1 MRLKSIITVIALILI
16 MFMSA
21 IESSII
27 SLALPTI
34 KQDLNAGNLISLIF
48 TAYFIALVIANP
60 IVGELL
66 SRFKIIYV
74 AIAGLLLFSIGSFMC
89 GLSTNFTML
98 IISRVIQGFGSGVL
112 MSLSQIV
119 PKLAFEIPL
128 RYKIMGIVGSVWG
141 ISSIIGPLLG
151 GGILEFATWHWLFYI
166 NIPIAIIAI
175 ILVIWTFHFP
185 EEETVA
191 KSKFDTKGLTLF
203 YVFIGL
209 IMFALLNQ
217 QLLLLNFLSFILAI
231 VVAMCL
237 FKVEKHVSSPFLP
250 VVEFNRSITLV
261 FITDLLTAICLMGFN
276 LYIPVYLQ
284 EQLGLSPLQSGLV
297 IFPLSVAWITL
308 NFNLHLSVAWIT
320 LNFNLHRIEAKLS
333 RKVIYLLSFTL
344 LLVSSIIISFG
355 IKLPV
360 LIAFVLIL
368 AGLSF
373 GYIYTKDSVIVQEE
387 TSPLQMKKMMS
398 FYGLTKNLGASIGST
413 IMGYL
418 YAIQS
423 GIFGPNLHN
432 VLSAVAVI
440 SIGLIVL
447 WVVFFKEQSSQSKE

>member
-1 MRLKSIITVIALILI
+1 MRLKSIVTVVALILI
-16 MFMSA
+16 MFMAA

-34 KQDLNAGNLISLIF
+34 KKDLNAGNLISLIF

-74 AIAGLLLFSIGSFMC
+74 AIAGLLLFSIGSLMS

-151 GGILEFATWHWLFYI
+151 GGILEFASWHWLFYI

-185 EEETVA
+185 EEETVS
-191 KSKFDTKGLTLF
+191 KSKFDTKGLSLF
-203 YVFIGL
+203 YVFISL

-217 QLLLLNFLSFILAI
+217 QLIFFNLISFILAI
-231 VVAMCL
+231 VVAIRL
-237 FKVEKHVSSPFLP
+237 FKIEKNVSSPFLP
-250 VVEFNRSITLV
+250 VMEFNRSITLV

-308 NFNLHLSVAWIT
+308 NFNLHHL
-320 LNFNLHRIEAKLS
+320 EAKLS
-333 RKVIYLLSFTL
+333 RKTIYLLSFTL
-344 LLVSSIIISFG
+344 LLLSSIIIAFG
-355 IKLPV
+355 IKLPL
-360 LIAFVLIL
+360 LIAAVLIL

-387 TSPLQMKKMMS
+387 TSPIQMKKMMS

-418 YAIQS
+418 YALQS
-423 GIFGPNLHN
+423 GVFGSNLHN
-432 VLSAVAVI
+432 ILGVVSI
-440 SIGLIVL
+440 ICIGLIFV
-447 WVVFFKEQSSQSKE
+447 WIKIFKEYPPQTKE

>member
-1 MRLKSIITVIALILI
+1 MGLKSIITVIALILI

-231 VVAMCL
+231 VVTMCL

-297 IFPLSVAWITL
+297 IFP
-308 NFNLHLSVAWIT
+308 LSVAWIT

>member
-141 ISSIIGPLLG
+141 ISSIIEPLLG

-308 NFNLHLSVAWIT
+308 NFNLH
-320 LNFNLHRIEAKLS
+320 RIEAKLS

>member
-308 NFNLHLSVAWIT
+308 NFNLH
-320 LNFNLHRIEAKLS
+320 RIEAKLS

-447 WVVFFKEQSSQSKE
+447 WLSLIHI

>member
-1 MRLKSIITVIALILI
+1 MRLKSIVTVIALILI
-16 MFMSA
+16 MFMAA

-66 SRFKIIYV
+66 TRFKIIYI
-74 AIAGLLLFSIGSFMC
+74 AIAGLTLFTVGSLMS
-89 GLSTNFTML
+89 GLSTHFSML
-98 IISRVIQGFGSGVL
+98 VISRVIQGFGSGVM

-175 ILVIWTFHFP
+175 ILVVWTFHFP

-191 KSKFDTKGLTLF
+191 KSKFDTKGITLF
-203 YVFIGL
+203 YIFIGL

-217 QLLLLNFLSFILAI
+217 QHLYLNIIGFVLAI
-231 VVAMCL
+231 LVALRL
-237 FKVEKHVSSPFLP
+237 FNVEKKVSSPFLP
-250 VVEFNRSITLV
+250 VAEFNRMITLV
-261 FITDLLTAICLMGFN
+261 FITDLLTAVCLMGFN

-308 NFNLHLSVAWIT
+308 NFNLH
-320 LNFNLHRIEAKLS
+320 HIEAKLS
-333 RKVIYLLSFTL
+333 RKVIYLSSFTFL
-344 LLVSSIIISFG
+344 LLSSIIIAFG
-355 IKLPV
+355 IKLPI
-360 LIAFVLIL
+360 LIACVLIL
-368 AGLSF
+368 SGLSF

-387 TSPLQMKKMMS
+387 TSPIQMKKMMS

-418 YAIQS
+418 YALKS
-423 GIFGPNLHN
+423 GLFGANLHN
-432 VLSAVAVI
+432 ILGVVSLI
-440 SIGLIVL
+440 SVGLIVVWL
-447 WVVFFKEQSSQSKE
+447 IFYREAASQTKE

>member
-231 VVAMCL
+231 VVTMCL

-308 NFNLHLSVAWIT
+308 NFNLH
-320 LNFNLHRIEAKLS
+320 RIEAKLS

-344 LLVSSIIISFG
+344 LLISSIIISFG

>member
-191 KSKFDTKGLTLF
+191 KSKFDSKGLTLF

-297 IFPLSVAWITL
+297 IFP
-308 NFNLHLSVAWIT
+308 LSVAWIT

>member
-128 RYKIMGIVGSVWG
+128 RYKIMGIVGSIWG

-191 KSKFDTKGLTLF
+191 KSKFDTKGLALF

-276 LYIPVYLQ
+276 LYISVYLQ

-297 IFPLSVAWITL
+297 IFP
-308 NFNLHLSVAWIT
+308 LSVAWIT

>member
-308 NFNLHLSVAWIT
+308 NFNLH
-320 LNFNLHRIEAKLS
+320 RIEAKLS

-447 WVVFFKEQSSQSKE
+447 WIVFF

>member
-1 MRLKSIITVIALILI
+1 
-16 MFMSA
+16 
-21 IESSII
+21 
-27 SLALPTI
+27 
-34 KQDLNAGNLISLIF
+34 
-48 TAYFIALVIANP
+48 
-60 IVGELL
+60 
-66 SRFKIIYV
+66 
-74 AIAGLLLFSIGSFMC
+74 IGSLMC

-231 VVAMCL
+231 VVAIRL

-308 NFNLHLSVAWIT
+308 NFNLH
-320 LNFNLHRIEAKLS
+320 RIEAKLS

-355 IKLPV
+355 IKLPL

-440 SIGLIVL
+440 STGLIVL
-447 WVVFFKEQSSQSKE
+447 WVVFFKEQLSQSKE

>member
-175 ILVIWTFHFP
+175 ILVIWSFHFP

-217 QLLLLNFLSFILAI
+217 QLLLFNFLSFILAI

-297 IFPLSVAWITL
+297 IFP
-308 NFNLHLSVAWIT
+308 LSVAWIT

>member
-1 MRLKSIITVIALILI
+1 MRLKSIVTVISLILI
-16 MFMSA
+16 MFMAA

-66 SRFKIIYV
+66 TRFKIIYI
-74 AIAGLLLFSIGSFMC
+74 AIAGLTLFTVGSLMS
-89 GLSTNFTML
+89 GLSTHFSML
-98 IISRVIQGFGSGVL
+98 IISRVIQGFGSGVM

-175 ILVIWTFHFP
+175 ILVVWTFHFP
-185 EEETVA
+185 EEKTVA
-191 KSKFDTKGLTLF
+191 KSKFDTKGITLF
-203 YVFIGL
+203 YIFIGL

-217 QLLLLNFLSFILAI
+217 QHLYLNIIGFVLAI
-231 VVAMCL
+231 LVALRL
-237 FKVEKHVSSPFLP
+237 FNVEKKVSSPFLP
-250 VVEFNRSITLV
+250 VAEFNRMITLV
-261 FITDLLTAICLMGFN
+261 FITDLLTAVCLMGFN

-308 NFNLHLSVAWIT
+308 NFNLH
-320 LNFNLHRIEAKLS
+320 HIEAKLS
-333 RKVIYLLSFTL
+333 RKVIYLSSFAL
-344 LLVSSIIISFG
+344 LLLSSIIIAFG
-355 IKLPV
+355 IKLPI
-360 LIAFVLIL
+360 LIACVLIL
-368 AGLSF
+368 SGLSF

-387 TSPLQMKKMMS
+387 TSPIQMKKMMS

-418 YAIQS
+418 YALKS
-423 GIFGPNLHN
+423 GLFGANLHN
-432 VLSAVAVI
+432 ILGVVSLI
-440 SIGLIVL
+440 SVGLIVVWL
-447 WVVFFKEQSSQSKE
+447 IFYREAASQTKE

>member
-98 IISRVIQGFGSGVL
+98 IISRLIQGFGSGVL

-250 VVEFNRSITLV
+250 VFEFNRSITLV

-297 IFPLSVAWITL
+297 IFP
-308 NFNLHLSVAWIT
+308 LSVAWIT

>member
-209 IMFALLNQ
+209 IMFVLLNQ

-231 VVAMCL
+231 VVAIRL

-308 NFNLHLSVAWIT
+308 NFNLH
-320 LNFNLHRIEAKLS
+320 RIEAKLS

-355 IKLPV
+355 IKLPL

-432 VLSAVAVI
+432 VLSAVVVI

>member
-119 PKLAFEIPL
+119 PKLAFENPL

-141 ISSIIGPLLG
+141 ISSIIGSLLG

-308 NFNLHLSVAWIT
+308 NFNLH
-320 LNFNLHRIEAKLS
+320 RIEAKLS

>member
-1 MRLKSIITVIALILI
+1 SIITVIALILI

-261 FITDLLTAICLMGFN
+261 FITDLLTAIYLMGFN

-297 IFPLSVAWITL
+297 IFP
-308 NFNLHLSVAWIT
+308 LSVAWIT

>member
-1 MRLKSIITVIALILI
+1 MRLKSIVTVIALILI
-16 MFMSA
+16 MFMAA

-66 SRFKIIYV
+66 TRFKIIYI
-74 AIAGLLLFSIGSFMC
+74 AIAGLTLFTVGSLMS
-89 GLSTNFTML
+89 GLSTHFSML
-98 IISRVIQGFGSGVL
+98 VISRVIQGFGSGVM

-175 ILVIWTFHFP
+175 ILVVWTFHFP

-191 KSKFDTKGLTLF
+191 KSKFDTKGITLF
-203 YVFIGL
+203 YIFIGL

-217 QLLLLNFLSFILAI
+217 QHLYLNIIGFVLAI
-231 VVAMCL
+231 LVALRL
-237 FKVEKHVSSPFLP
+237 FNIEKKVSSPFLP
-250 VVEFNRSITLV
+250 VAEFNRMITLV
-261 FITDLLTAICLMGFN
+261 FITDLLTAVCLMGFN

-308 NFNLHLSVAWIT
+308 NFNLH
-320 LNFNLHRIEAKLS
+320 HIEAKLS
-333 RKVIYLLSFTL
+333 RKVIYLSSFTL
-344 LLVSSIIISFG
+344 LLLSSIIIAFG
-355 IKLPV
+355 IKLPI
-360 LIAFVLIL
+360 LIACVLIL
-368 AGLSF
+368 SGLSF

-387 TSPLQMKKMMS
+387 TSPIQMKKMMS

-418 YAIQS
+418 YALKS
-423 GIFGPNLHN
+423 GLFGANLHN
-432 VLSAVAVI
+432 ILGVVSLI
-440 SIGLIVL
+440 SVGLIVVWL
-447 WVVFFKEQSSQSKE
+447 IFYREAASQTKE

>member
-1 MRLKSIITVIALILI
+1 MRLKSIVTVIALILI
-16 MFMSA
+16 MFMAA

-66 SRFKIIYV
+66 TRFKIIYI
-74 AIAGLLLFSIGSFMC
+74 AIAGLTLFTVGSLMS
-89 GLSTNFTML
+89 GLSTHFSML
-98 IISRVIQGFGSGVL
+98 IISRVIQGFGSGVM

-151 GGILEFATWHWLFYI
+151 GGILEFATWHWLFFI

-175 ILVIWTFHFP
+175 ILVVWTFHFS

-191 KSKFDTKGLTLF
+191 KSKFDTKGITLF
-203 YVFIGL
+203 YIFIGL

-217 QLLLLNFLSFILAI
+217 QHLYLNIIGFVLAI
-231 VVAMCL
+231 LIALRL
-237 FKVEKHVSSPFLP
+237 FNVEKKVSSPFLP
-250 VVEFNRSITLV
+250 VAEFNRMITLV
-261 FITDLLTAICLMGFN
+261 FITDLLTAVCLMGFN

-308 NFNLHLSVAWIT
+308 NFNLH
-320 LNFNLHRIEAKLS
+320 HIEAKLS
-333 RKVIYLLSFTL
+333 RKVIYLSSFTL
-344 LLVSSIIISFG
+344 LLLLLSSIIIAFG
-355 IKLPV
+355 IKLPI
-360 LIAFVLIL
+360 LIACVLIL
-368 AGLSF
+368 SGISF

-387 TSPLQMKKMMS
+387 TSPIQMKKMMS

-418 YAIQS
+418 YALKS
-423 GIFGPNLHN
+423 GLFGANLHN
-432 VLSAVAVI
+432 ILGVVSLI
-440 SIGLIVL
+440 SVGLIVVWL
-447 WVVFFKEQSSQSKE
+447 IFYREAASQTNE

>member
-308 NFNLHLSVAWIT
+308 NFNLH
-320 LNFNLHRIEAKLS
+320 RIEAKLS

-447 WVVFFKEQSSQSKE
+447 WVAFFKEQSSQSKE

>member
-1 MRLKSIITVIALILI
+1 MRLKSIVTVIALILI
-16 MFMSA
+16 MFMAA

-66 SRFKIIYV
+66 TRFKIIYI
-74 AIAGLLLFSIGSFMC
+74 AIAGLTLFTVGSLMS
-89 GLSTNFTML
+89 GLSTHFSML
-98 IISRVIQGFGSGVL
+98 IISRVIQGFGSGVM

-175 ILVIWTFHFP
+175 ILVVWTFHFP
-185 EEETVA
+185 EEKTVA
-191 KSKFDTKGLTLF
+191 KSKFDTKGITLF
-203 YVFIGL
+203 YIFIGL

-217 QLLLLNFLSFILAI
+217 QHLYLNIIGFVLAI
-231 VVAMCL
+231 LVALRL
-237 FKVEKHVSSPFLP
+237 FNVEKKVSSLFLP
-250 VVEFNRSITLV
+250 VAEFNRMITLV
-261 FITDLLTAICLMGFN
+261 FITDLLTAVCLMGFN

-308 NFNLHLSVAWIT
+308 NFNLH
-320 LNFNLHRIEAKLS
+320 HIEAKLS
-333 RKVIYLLSFTL
+333 RKVIYLSSFTL
-344 LLVSSIIISFG
+344 LLLSSIIIAFG
-355 IKLPV
+355 IKLPI
-360 LIAFVLIL
+360 LIACVLIL
-368 AGLSF
+368 SGLSF

-387 TSPLQMKKMMS
+387 TSPIQMKKMMS

-418 YAIQS
+418 YALKS
-423 GIFGPNLHN
+423 GLFGANLHN
-432 VLSAVAVI
+432 ILGVVSLI
-440 SIGLIVL
+440 SVGLIVVWL
-447 WVVFFKEQSSQSKE
+447 IFYREAASQTKE

>member
-48 TAYFIALVIANP
+48 AAYFIALVIANP

-297 IFPLSVAWITL
+297 IFPLSL
-308 NFNLHLSVAWIT
+308 AWIT

>member
-308 NFNLHLSVAWIT
+308 NFNLH
-320 LNFNLHRIEAKLS
+320 RIEAKLS

-398 FYGLTKNLGASIGST
+398 FYGLNKNLGASIGST

>member
-1 MRLKSIITVIALILI
+1 MRLKSIVTVIALILI
-16 MFMSA
+16 MFMAA

-66 SRFKIIYV
+66 TRFKIIYI
-74 AIAGLLLFSIGSFMC
+74 AIAGLTLFTVGSLMS
-89 GLSTNFTML
+89 GLSTHFSML
-98 IISRVIQGFGSGVL
+98 IISRVIQGFGSGVM

-119 PKLAFEIPL
+119 AKLAFEIPL

-175 ILVIWTFHFP
+175 ILVVWTFHFP
-185 EEETVA
+185 EEKTVA
-191 KSKFDTKGLTLF
+191 KSKFDTKGITLF
-203 YVFIGL
+203 YIFIGL

-217 QLLLLNFLSFILAI
+217 QHLYLNIIGFVLAI
-231 VVAMCL
+231 LVALRL
-237 FKVEKHVSSPFLP
+237 FNVEKKVSSPFLP
-250 VVEFNRSITLV
+250 VAEFNRMITLV
-261 FITDLLTAICLMGFN
+261 FITDLLTAVCLMGFN

-308 NFNLHLSVAWIT
+308 NFNLH
-320 LNFNLHRIEAKLS
+320 HIEAKLS
-333 RKVIYLLSFTL
+333 RKVIYLSSFTL
-344 LLVSSIIISFG
+344 LLLSSIIIAFG
-355 IKLPV
+355 IKLPI
-360 LIAFVLIL
+360 LIACVLIL
-368 AGLSF
+368 SGLSF

-387 TSPLQMKKMMS
+387 TSPIQMKKMMS

-418 YAIQS
+418 YALKS
-423 GIFGPNLHN
+423 GLFGANLHN
-432 VLSAVAVI
+432 ILGVVSLI
-440 SIGLIVL
+440 SVGLIVVWL
-447 WVVFFKEQSSQSKE
+447 IFYREAASQTKE

>member
-1 MRLKSIITVIALILI
+1 MRLKSIVTVIALILI
-16 MFMSA
+16 MFMAA
-21 IESSII
+21 IELSII

-66 SRFKIIYV
+66 TRFKIIYI
-74 AIAGLLLFSIGSFMC
+74 AIAGLTLFTVGSLMS
-89 GLSTNFTML
+89 GLSTHFSML
-98 IISRVIQGFGSGVL
+98 IISRVIQGFGSGVM

-175 ILVIWTFHFP
+175 ILVVWTFHFP

-191 KSKFDTKGLTLF
+191 KSKFDTKGITLF
-203 YVFIGL
+203 YIFIGL

-217 QLLLLNFLSFILAI
+217 QHLYLNIIGFVLAI
-231 VVAMCL
+231 LVALRL
-237 FKVEKHVSSPFLP
+237 FNVEKKVSSPFLP
-250 VVEFNRSITLV
+250 VAEFNRMITLV
-261 FITDLLTAICLMGFN
+261 FITDLLTAVCLMGFN

-308 NFNLHLSVAWIT
+308 NFNLH
-320 LNFNLHRIEAKLS
+320 HIEAKLS
-333 RKVIYLLSFTL
+333 RKVIYLSSFTL
-344 LLVSSIIISFG
+344 LLLSSIIIAFG
-355 IKLPV
+355 IKLPI
-360 LIAFVLIL
+360 LIACVLIL
-368 AGLSF
+368 SGLSF

-387 TSPLQMKKMMS
+387 TSPIQMKKMMS

-418 YAIQS
+418 YALKS
-423 GIFGPNLHN
+423 GLFGANLHN
-432 VLSAVAVI
+432 ILGVVSLI
-440 SIGLIVL
+440 SVGLIVVWL
-447 WVVFFKEQSSQSKE
+447 IFYREAASQTKE

>member
-1 MRLKSIITVIALILI
+1 MRLKSIVTVIALILI
-16 MFMSA
+16 MFMAA

-66 SRFKIIYV
+66 TRFKIIYI
-74 AIAGLLLFSIGSFMC
+74 AIAGLTLFTVGSLMS
-89 GLSTNFTML
+89 GLSTHFSML
-98 IISRVIQGFGSGVL
+98 VISRVIQGFGSGVM

-175 ILVIWTFHFP
+175 ILVVWTFHFP

-191 KSKFDTKGLTLF
+191 KSKFDTKGITLF
-203 YVFIGL
+203 YIFIGL

-217 QLLLLNFLSFILAI
+217 QHLYLNIIGFVLAI
-231 VVAMCL
+231 LVALRL
-237 FKVEKHVSSPFLP
+237 FNVEKKVSSPFLP
-250 VVEFNRSITLV
+250 VAEFNRMITLV
-261 FITDLLTAICLMGFN
+261 FITDLLTAVCLMGFN

-308 NFNLHLSVAWIT
+308 NFNLH
-320 LNFNLHRIEAKLS
+320 HIEAKLS
-333 RKVIYLLSFTL
+333 RKVIYLSSFTL
-344 LLVSSIIISFG
+344 LLLSSIIIAFG
-355 IKLPV
+355 IKLPI
-360 LIAFVLIL
+360 LIACVLIL
-368 AGLSF
+368 SGLSF
-373 GYIYTKDSVIVQEE
+373 GYIYTKGSVIVQEE
-387 TSPLQMKKMMS
+387 TSPIQMKKMMS

-418 YAIQS
+418 YALKS
-423 GIFGPNLHN
+423 GLFGANLHN
-432 VLSAVAVI
+432 ILGVVSLI
-440 SIGLIVL
+440 SVGLIVVWL
-447 WVVFFKEQSSQSKE
+447 IFYREAASQTKE

>member
-308 NFNLHLSVAWIT
+308 NFNLH
-320 LNFNLHRIEAKLS
+320 RIEAKLS

-447 WVVFFKEQSSQSKE
+447 WVVFFKEQSSQSK

>member
-1 MRLKSIITVIALILI
+1 MRLKSIVTVIDLILI
-16 MFMSA
+16 MFMAA

-66 SRFKIIYV
+66 TRFKIIYI
-74 AIAGLLLFSIGSFMC
+74 AIAGLTLFTVGSLMS
-89 GLSTNFTML
+89 GLSTHFSML
-98 IISRVIQGFGSGVL
+98 VISRVIQGFGSGVM

-175 ILVIWTFHFP
+175 ILVVWTFHFP

-191 KSKFDTKGLTLF
+191 KSKFDTKGITLF
-203 YVFIGL
+203 YIFIGL

-217 QLLLLNFLSFILAI
+217 QHLYLNIIGFVLAI
-231 VVAMCL
+231 LVALRL
-237 FKVEKHVSSPFLP
+237 FNVEKKVSSPFLP
-250 VVEFNRSITLV
+250 VAEFNRMITLV
-261 FITDLLTAICLMGFN
+261 FITDLLTAVCLMGFN

-308 NFNLHLSVAWIT
+308 NFNLH
-320 LNFNLHRIEAKLS
+320 HIEAKLS
-333 RKVIYLLSFTL
+333 RKVIYLSSFTL
-344 LLVSSIIISFG
+344 LLLSSIIIAFG
-355 IKLPV
+355 IKLPI
-360 LIAFVLIL
+360 LIACVLIL
-368 AGLSF
+368 SGLSF

-387 TSPLQMKKMMS
+387 TSPIQMKKMMS

-418 YAIQS
+418 YALKS
-423 GIFGPNLHN
+423 GLFGANLHN
-432 VLSAVAVI
+432 ILGVVSLI
-440 SIGLIVL
+440 SVGLIVVWL
-447 WVVFFKEQSSQSKE
+447 IFYREAASQTKE

>member
-1 MRLKSIITVIALILI
+1 MRLKSIVTVIALILI
-16 MFMSA
+16 MFMAA

-66 SRFKIIYV
+66 TRFKIIYI
-74 AIAGLLLFSIGSFMC
+74 AIAGLTLFTVGSLMS
-89 GLSTNFTML
+89 GLSTHFSML
-98 IISRVIQGFGSGVL
+98 IISRVIQGFGSGVM

-175 ILVIWTFHFP
+175 ILVVWTFHFP

-191 KSKFDTKGLTLF
+191 KSKFDTKGITLF
-203 YVFIGL
+203 YIFIGL

-217 QLLLLNFLSFILAI
+217 QHLYLNIIGFVLAI
-231 VVAMCL
+231 LVALRL
-237 FKVEKHVSSPFLP
+237 FNVEKKVSSPFLP
-250 VVEFNRSITLV
+250 VAEFNRMITLV
-261 FITDLLTAICLMGFN
+261 FITDLLTAVCLMGFN

-308 NFNLHLSVAWIT
+308 NFNLH
-320 LNFNLHRIEAKLS
+320 HIEAKLS
-333 RKVIYLLSFTL
+333 RKVIYLSSFTL
-344 LLVSSIIISFG
+344 LLLSSIIIAFG
-355 IKLPV
+355 IKLPI
-360 LIAFVLIL
+360 LIACVLIL
-368 AGLSF
+368 SGLSF

-387 TSPLQMKKMMS
+387 TSPIQMKKMMS
-398 FYGLTKNLGASIGST
+398 FYGLTKNLVASIGST

-418 YAIQS
+418 YALKS
-423 GIFGPNLHN
+423 GLFGANLHN
-432 VLSAVAVI
+432 ILGVVSLI
-440 SIGLIVL
+440 SVGLIVVWL
-447 WVVFFKEQSSQSKE
+447 IFYREAASQTKE

>member
-74 AIAGLLLFSIGSFMC
+74 AIAGLLLFSIGSFIC

-284 EQLGLSPLQSGLV
+284 EQLGLSPLQSGFV
-297 IFPLSVAWITL
+297 IFP
-308 NFNLHLSVAWIT
+308 LSVAWIT

-447 WVVFFKEQSSQSKE
+447 WVIFFKEQSSQSKE

>member
-1 MRLKSIITVIALILI
+1 MRLKSIVTVIALILI
-16 MFMSA
+16 MFMAA

-66 SRFKIIYV
+66 TRFKIIYI
-74 AIAGLLLFSIGSFMC
+74 AIAGLTLFTVGSLMS
-89 GLSTNFTML
+89 GLSTHFSML
-98 IISRVIQGFGSGVL
+98 VISRVIQGFGSGVM

-175 ILVIWTFHFP
+175 ILVVWTFHFP

-191 KSKFDTKGLTLF
+191 KSKFDTKGITLF
-203 YVFIGL
+203 YIFIGL

-217 QLLLLNFLSFILAI
+217 RHLYLNIIGFVLAI
-231 VVAMCL
+231 LVALRL
-237 FKVEKHVSSPFLP
+237 FNVEKKVSSPFLP
-250 VVEFNRSITLV
+250 VAEFNRMITLV
-261 FITDLLTAICLMGFN
+261 FITDLLTAVCLMGFN

-308 NFNLHLSVAWIT
+308 NFNLH
-320 LNFNLHRIEAKLS
+320 HIEAKLS
-333 RKVIYLLSFTL
+333 RKVIYLSSFTL
-344 LLVSSIIISFG
+344 LLLLSSIIIAFG
-355 IKLPV
+355 IKLPI
-360 LIAFVLIL
+360 LIACVLIL
-368 AGLSF
+368 SGLSF

-387 TSPLQMKKMMS
+387 TSPIQMKKMMS

-418 YAIQS
+418 YALKS
-423 GIFGPNLHN
+423 GLFGANLHN
-432 VLSAVAVI
+432 ILGVVSLI
-440 SIGLIVL
+440 SVGLIVVWL
-447 WVVFFKEQSSQSKE
+447 IFYREAASQTKE

>member
-1 MRLKSIITVIALILI
+1 MRLKSIVTVIALILI
-16 MFMSA
+16 MFMAA

-66 SRFKIIYV
+66 TRFKIIYI
-74 AIAGLLLFSIGSFMC
+74 AIAGVTLFTVGSLMS
-89 GLSTNFTML
+89 GLSTHFSML
-98 IISRVIQGFGSGVL
+98 VISRVIQGFGSGVM

-175 ILVIWTFHFP
+175 ILVVWTFHFP

-191 KSKFDTKGLTLF
+191 KSKFDTKGITLF
-203 YVFIGL
+203 YIFIGL

-217 QLLLLNFLSFILAI
+217 QHLYLNIIGFVLAI
-231 VVAMCL
+231 LVALRL
-237 FKVEKHVSSPFLP
+237 FNVEKKVSSPFLP
-250 VVEFNRSITLV
+250 VAEFNRMITLV
-261 FITDLLTAICLMGFN
+261 FITDLLTAVCLMGFN

-308 NFNLHLSVAWIT
+308 NFNLH
-320 LNFNLHRIEAKLS
+320 HIEAKLS
-333 RKVIYLLSFTL
+333 RKVIYLSSFTL
-344 LLVSSIIISFG
+344 LLLSSIIIAFG
-355 IKLPV
+355 IKLPI
-360 LIAFVLIL
+360 LIACVLIL
-368 AGLSF
+368 SGLSF

-387 TSPLQMKKMMS
+387 TSPIQMKKMMS

-418 YAIQS
+418 YALKS
-423 GIFGPNLHN
+423 GLFGANLHN
-432 VLSAVAVI
+432 ILGVVSLI
-440 SIGLIVL
+440 SVGLIVVWL
-447 WVVFFKEQSSQSKE
+447 IFYREAASQTKE

>member
-74 AIAGLLLFSIGSFMC
+74 AIAGLLLFSIGSSMC

-308 NFNLHLSVAWIT
+308 NFNLH
-320 LNFNLHRIEAKLS
+320 RIEAKLS

>member
-1 MRLKSIITVIALILI
+1 MA
-16 MFMSA
+16 A

-66 SRFKIIYV
+66 TRFKIIYI
-74 AIAGLLLFSIGSFMC
+74 AIAGLTLFTVGSLMS
-89 GLSTNFTML
+89 GLSTHFSML
-98 IISRVIQGFGSGVL
+98 IISRVIQGFGSGVM

-175 ILVIWTFHFP
+175 ILVVWTFHFP
-185 EEETVA
+185 EEKTVA
-191 KSKFDTKGLTLF
+191 KSKFDTKGITLF
-203 YVFIGL
+203 YIFIGL

-217 QLLLLNFLSFILAI
+217 QHLYLNIIGFVLAI
-231 VVAMCL
+231 LVALRL
-237 FKVEKHVSSPFLP
+237 FNVEKKVSSPFLP
-250 VVEFNRSITLV
+250 VAEFNRMITLV
-261 FITDLLTAICLMGFN
+261 FITYLLTAVCLMGFN

-308 NFNLHLSVAWIT
+308 NFNLH
-320 LNFNLHRIEAKLS
+320 HIEAKLS
-333 RKVIYLLSFTL
+333 RKVIYLSSFTL
-344 LLVSSIIISFG
+344 LLLSSIIIAFG
-355 IKLPV
+355 IKLPI
-360 LIAFVLIL
+360 LIACVLIL
-368 AGLSF
+368 SGLSF

-387 TSPLQMKKMMS
+387 TSPIQMKKMMS

-418 YAIQS
+418 YALKS
-423 GIFGPNLHN
+423 GLFGANLHN
-432 VLSAVAVI
+432 ILGVVSLI
-440 SIGLIVL
+440 SVGLIVVWL
-447 WVVFFKEQSSQSKE
+447 IFYREAASQTKE

>member
-231 VVAMCL
+231 VVAIRL

-308 NFNLHLSVAWIT
+308 NFNLH
-320 LNFNLHRIEAKLS
+320 RIEVKLS

-355 IKLPV
+355 IKLPL

>member
-217 QLLLLNFLSFILAI
+217 QLLLFNFLSFILAI

-297 IFPLSVAWITL
+297 IFPLSVAWIT
-308 NFNLHLSVAWIT
+308 S
-320 LNFNLHRIEAKLS
+320 NFNLHRIEAKLS

>member
-74 AIAGLLLFSIGSFMC
+74 AIAGLLLFSIGSLMC

-231 VVAMCL
+231 VVAIRL

-308 NFNLHLSVAWIT
+308 NFNLH
-320 LNFNLHRIEAKLS
+320 RIEVKLS

-355 IKLPV
+355 IKLPL

-387 TSPLQMKKMMS
+387 TSPLQMKKMIS

-440 SIGLIVL
+440 STGLIVL
-447 WVVFFKEQSSQSKE
+447 WVVFFKEQLSQSKE

>member
-1 MRLKSIITVIALILI
+1 MRLKSIVTVIALILI
-16 MFMSA
+16 MFMAA

-66 SRFKIIYV
+66 TRFKIIYI
-74 AIAGLLLFSIGSFMC
+74 AIAGLTLFTVGSLMS
-89 GLSTNFTML
+89 GLSTHFSML
-98 IISRVIQGFGSGVL
+98 VISRVIQGFGSGVM

-175 ILVIWTFHFP
+175 ILVVWTFHFP

-191 KSKFDTKGLTLF
+191 KSKFDTKGITLF
-203 YVFIGL
+203 YIFIGL

-217 QLLLLNFLSFILAI
+217 QHLYLNIIGFVLAI
-231 VVAMCL
+231 LVALRL
-237 FKVEKHVSSPFLP
+237 FNVEKKVSSPFLP
-250 VVEFNRSITLV
+250 VAEFNRMITLV
-261 FITDLLTAICLMGFN
+261 FITDLLTAVCLMGFN

-308 NFNLHLSVAWIT
+308 NFNLH
-320 LNFNLHRIEAKLS
+320 HIEAKLS
-333 RKVIYLLSFTL
+333 RKVIYLSSFTL
-344 LLVSSIIISFG
+344 LLLSSIIIAFG
-355 IKLPV
+355 IKLPI
-360 LIAFVLIL
+360 LIACVLIL
-368 AGLSF
+368 SGLSF
-373 GYIYTKDSVIVQEE
+373 GYTYTKDSVIVQEE
-387 TSPLQMKKMMS
+387 TSPIQMKKMMS

-418 YAIQS
+418 YALKS
-423 GIFGPNLHN
+423 GLFGANLHN
-432 VLSAVAVI
+432 ILGVVSLI
-440 SIGLIVL
+440 SVGLIVVWL
-447 WVVFFKEQSSQSKE
+447 IFYREAASQTKE

>member
-74 AIAGLLLFSIGSFMC
+74 AIAGLLLFSIGGFMC

-308 NFNLHLSVAWIT
+308 NFNLH
-320 LNFNLHRIEAKLS
+320 RIEAKLS

-447 WVVFFKEQSSQSKE
+447 WVVFF

>member
-1 MRLKSIITVIALILI
+1 MRLKSIVTVIALILI
-16 MFMSA
+16 MFMAA

-66 SRFKIIYV
+66 TRFKIIYI
-74 AIAGLLLFSIGSFMC
+74 AIAGLTLFTVGSLMS
-89 GLSTNFTML
+89 GLSTHFSML
-98 IISRVIQGFGSGVL
+98 VISRVIQGFGSGVM

-175 ILVIWTFHFP
+175 ILVVWTFHFP

-191 KSKFDTKGLTLF
+191 KSKFDTKGITLF
-203 YVFIGL
+203 YIFIGL

-217 QLLLLNFLSFILAI
+217 QHLYLNIIGFVLAI
-231 VVAMCL
+231 LVALRL
-237 FKVEKHVSSPFLP
+237 FNVEKKVSSPFLP
-250 VVEFNRSITLV
+250 VAEFNRMITLV
-261 FITDLLTAICLMGFN
+261 FITDLLTAVCLMGFN

-308 NFNLHLSVAWIT
+308 NFNLH
-320 LNFNLHRIEAKLS
+320 HIEAKLS
-333 RKVIYLLSFTL
+333 RKVIYLSSFTL
-344 LLVSSIIISFG
+344 LLLSSIIIAFG
-355 IKLPV
+355 IKLPI
-360 LIAFVLIL
+360 LIACVLIL
-368 AGLSF
+368 SGLSF

-387 TSPLQMKKMMS
+387 TSPIQMKKMMS

-418 YAIQS
+418 YALKS
-423 GIFGPNLHN
+423 GLFGANLHN
-432 VLSAVAVI
+432 ILGVVSLI
-440 SIGLIVL
+440 SVGLIVVWL
-447 WVVFFKEQSSQSKE
+447 IFYREAASQTNE

>member
-119 PKLAFEIPL
+119 PKLAFEILL

-308 NFNLHLSVAWIT
+308 NFNLH
-320 LNFNLHRIEAKLS
+320 RIEAKLS

-387 TSPLQMKKMMS
+387 TSPLQTKKMMS